1 MVRMKTNSLPS
12 THVVFDFSYS
22 GLRTLM
28 CWLLLQLSRQT
39 NACIGFHPCIGVVA
53 LDIEMYVVVQFPN
66 LHEKN
71 ISPHCKGRIG
81 GGGQMGTIL
90 YKLFCNGVVC
100 VSFC

>member
-1 MVRMKTNSLPS
+1 MVQMKTNSLPS
-12 THVVFDFSYS
+12 RQVVLDFSYS

-71 ISPHCKGRIG
+71 ISPHANREGLFFLG
-81 GGGQMGTIL
+81 GVI
-90 YKLFCNGVVC
+90 
-100 VSFC
+100 SFCVGKMFLY